1 MVKII
6 FKTSF
11 ALVEGFLHLDYDQNF
26 LDSKLLFLNDL
37 LLSKQNELIFKLHEL
52 TDLDSKHTFYE
63 FWLIA
68 GKYPS
73 SPRPNLLN
81 VNQDDSKILFD
92 FCCLLTHNLFF
103 ENDFYDLFLSEYG
116 INETRLEATVYFV
129 AQELLLILLSSKD
142 VDNLFLELKK
152 DLFSKYLWDELDFLK
167 TKGLTFPLQKVFFE
181 NLY

>member
-1 MVKII
+1 MTEII

-11 ALVEGFLHLDYDQNF
+11 PLVEGFLHLDYDEDF

-37 LLSKQNELIFKLHEL
+37 LLSKQDELISKLHEL
-52 TDLDSKHTFYE
+52 TNLHLKHTFYE

-81 VNQDDSKILFD
+81 VNQNTSKILFD

-103 ENDFYDLFLSEYG
+103 ENDFYDLFLYEYG
-116 INETRLEATVYFV
+116 IDETRLEATVYFV
-129 AQELLLILLSSKD
+129 AQELLSLLLPSKD
-142 VDNLFLELKK
+142 IDNLFLELKN
-152 DLFSKYLWDELDFLK
+152 DLFSKYLWDKLDFLK
-167 TKGLTFPLQKVFFE
+167 TKGLTFPLQKDFFK
-181 NLY
+181 NL